1 MTSAGAAGLLDLPGD
16 GAGAGTAIF
25 LEAELKMPADALL
38 ATANPFSAT
47 GNRHMGG

>member
-25 LEAELKMPADALL
+25 LGTELKMPVDALL
-38 ATANPFSAT
+38 AKAT